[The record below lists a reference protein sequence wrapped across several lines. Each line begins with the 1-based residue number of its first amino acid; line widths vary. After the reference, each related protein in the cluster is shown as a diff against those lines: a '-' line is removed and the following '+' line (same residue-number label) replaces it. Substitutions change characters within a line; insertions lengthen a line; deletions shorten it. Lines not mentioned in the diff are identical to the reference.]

1 MEGRKPLVWSPAAA
15 QDLLDIWRYFARV
28 AAPEVADT
36 LLREIENA
44 AGRLSENPLLG
55 RLRLD
60 ITTGLFGDVRSVRAH
75 PYSLFYRLSDRAI
88 QIVRVLHERQ
98 DIPLILAEARHS
110 TRPLY

>member
-1 MEGRKPLVWSPAAA
+1 MKERKPLVWSPAAE

-28 AAPEVADT
+28 AAPEIADT
-36 LLREIENA
+36 LLREIEGA

-60 ITTGLFGDVRSVRAH
+60 ITTGLLGDVRSVRAH
-75 PYSLFYRLSDRAI
+75 PYSIFYRLSNREI

-98 DIPLILAEARHS
+98 DIPFVLAEDSA
-110 TRPLY
+110 